1 MPRNVAKS
9 IVMKITVELKPV
21 GQVEAEA
28 LIVPVFEGRRYARFG
43 AAAFFDSGEI
53 AGKPLELT
61 LLHHAPGVRATRV
74 LLAGAGKPEKFD
86 AAEMRRLSG
95 AAVRYLKAKSIRTV
109 AIALDPEFAGE
120 VFASAAI
127 EGAILGDFEPDRYKT
142 GDDKKSIDGFA
153 LAADTPGL
161 EAAARRGRILGE
173 AQNFTR
179 DLVNRP
185 ASRLTP
191 LAMARAASAMA
202 SGVRRLAG
210 RLTRSRVKF
219 CASPRIRPRRAAAS
233 RPGVSAARANPSIDF
248 LSSPVL

>member
-1 MPRNVAKS
+1 MLGFGKFQYLEYFSGTLDKPCNVAKS
-9 IVMKITVELKPV
+9 IVMKIPVEPKTAS
-21 GQVEAEA
+21 QVEAES
-28 LIVPVFEGRRYARFG
+28 LIVPVFEGRRDARFG
-43 AAAFFDSGEI
+43 AADFFDSGEI

-95 AAVRYLKAKSIRTV
+95 TAVRYLKAKSIKTV
-109 AIALDPEFAGE
+109 AIALDPEFSGGD
-120 VFASAAI
+120 FASAAI

-142 GDDKKSIDGFA
+142 GDDKKSVDGLA
-153 LAADTPGL
+153 LAANTPGL

-185 ASRLTP
+185 ANRLTP
-191 LAMARAASAMA
+191 LA
-202 SGVRRLAG
+202 
-210 RLTRSRVKF
+210 
-219 CASPRIRPRRAAAS
+219 
-233 RPGVSAARANPSIDF
+233 
-248 LSSPVL
+248 